1 MTAQP
6 VPQPAVNECDPPP
19 FAVVPGPEDRLAA
32 LHAQYADAK
41 AEKDAADEHYKAIT
55 DAIKTDLLTAA
66 AAADP
71 GNNRVELRS
80 AYGPVLRLT
89 NSRPWRVDSKRLKAE
104 QPYIYAAYA
113 VQGDSWS
120 LRMVPGGEG

>member
-1 MTAQP
+1 MTVQP
-6 VPQPAVNECDPPP
+6 ISEQPEQALSV
-19 FAVVPGPEDRLAA
+19 FAVTPPAESRLAA

-41 AEKDAADEHYKAIT
+41 AAKDAADEHYKAIT
-55 DAIKTDLLTAA
+55 DAIKAELLTAA

-71 GNNRVELRS
+71 TNTRVELRS
-80 AYGPVLRLT
+80 TYGPALRLT

-104 QPYIYAAYA
+104 RPDVYVTYA

-120 LRMVPGGEG
+120 LRVLPGGGA

>member
-6 VPQPAVNECDPPP
+6 IPQSEQPTEPPP

-41 AEKDAADEHYKAIT
+41 AAKDAADEHYKAIT
-55 DAIKTDLLTAA
+55 DAIKAELLKAA

-71 GNNRVELRS
+71 TNTRVELRS
-80 AYGPVLRLT
+80 AYGPALRLT
-89 NSRPWRVDSKRLKAE
+89 NSRPWRVDTNRLKAE

-113 VQGDSWS
+113 KQGDQWS
-120 LRMVPGGEG
+120 LRALPGGGA